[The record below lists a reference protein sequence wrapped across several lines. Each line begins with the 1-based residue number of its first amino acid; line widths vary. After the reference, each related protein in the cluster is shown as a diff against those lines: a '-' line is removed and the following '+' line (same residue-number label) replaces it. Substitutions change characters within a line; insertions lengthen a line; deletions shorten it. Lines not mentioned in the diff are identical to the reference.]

1 MEAASK
7 EEKRKA
13 YNRAYYL
20 KNKANIAKG
29 RRVYYLEVE
38 KPDSAK
44 KEFMKL
50 LTEVMLP
57 KEHS

>member
-1 MEAASK
+1 MEAS
-7 EEKRKA
+7 RKA

-20 KNKANIAKG
+20 KNKANIAEK
-29 RRVYYLEVE
+29 RRVYYIQVE

-50 LTEVMLP
+50 LTEVTLP
-57 KEHS
+57 SS

>member
-13 YNRAYYL
+13 YNKAYYL

-29 RRVYYLEVE
+29 RRVYYLQVE
-38 KPDSAK
+38 KRDSAK

-50 LTEVMLP
+50 IKEVTLP
-57 KEHS
+57 L